1 MTIVENIKHTF
12 AVSDLGDFDLDQDRS
27 IVPSIKFALKNQ
39 GINADVDGEEFNGAV
54 FYVHCQSPRDT
65 VKKALEDEGLILED
79 D

>member
-1 MTIVENIKHTF
+1 MTIVENRKHTF

-39 GINADVDGEEFNGAV
+39 EFNGAV